1 MVITCHLIFK
11 NPASENPNRKST
23 NFKLRHSNSNNVM
36 SNLLSTSQRWSD
48 KPENGRGTDNIIIL
62 RTPNALQAFNLLRKT
77 TPTSFVIIFFFI
89 YSSQCRKTFFLFFLR
104 GTFERPI
111 IIYLLTRCL
120 SPAHVVTESRHLLQI
135 KSLPYNDN
143 TRTTAT
149 ISVRKTFPAK
159 ERIHGVSGFI
169 KKISSNPNS
178 TAIIIIIITT

>member
-77 TPTSFVIIFFFI
+77 TPTSFVIIFF
-89 YSSQCRKTFFLFFLR
+89 SSTLLNVVKHFFFFLR

-143 TRTTAT
+143 TRTMAT

-178 TAIIIIIITT
+178 TAIIIIIIITT